1 MSKNGLELINST
13 VLKNLCAILSSQ
25 ESNLQFLS
33 LRDNLIRDDP
43 ADAISVALKTNL
55 SLLKFQIDMNP
66 IKHVTI
72 KEMEQSVKRNVQRYK
87 ERQGPLIKREIRSL
101 YKERQKQL
109 EDLPISLDEAEG
121 LSIL

>member
-1 MSKNGLELINST
+1 M
-13 VLKNLCAILSSQ
+13 
-25 ESNLQFLS
+25 
-33 LRDNLIRDDP
+33 IRDDP

-55 SLLKFQIDMNP
+55 SLLKLQIDMNP
-66 IKHVTI
+66 IKHVTS

>member
-1 MSKNGLELINST
+1 
-13 VLKNLCAILSSQ
+13 
-25 ESNLQFLS
+25 
-33 LRDNLIRDDP
+33 LIRDDP

>member
-1 MSKNGLELINST
+1 M
-13 VLKNLCAILSSQ
+13 
-25 ESNLQFLS
+25 
-33 LRDNLIRDDP
+33 IRDDP

>member
-1 MSKNGLELINST
+1 MVGPLQEVDLSKNGVELINHT
-13 VLKNLCAILSSQ
+13 VLKSLCAILSCK
-25 ESNLQFLS
+25 ESNLQVLS

-66 IKHVTI
+66 IKHATI

-87 ERQGPLIKREIRSL
+87 ER
-101 YKERQKQL
+101 
-109 EDLPISLDEAEG
+109 
-121 LSIL
+121 